1 MPISSDS
8 SSRQEA
14 DHGRVFKV
22 YLRVRRQ
29 GPVDDRGQPGPR
41 VVADDKTPV
50 ASARSYIDSSLELR
64 ARGRGRNTRGFST
77 AARPRETNGD
87 ASIPEVHTMLA
98 AHDFT
103 ERDAGVALD
112 GYGFSYTNFTQ
123 ARLLSMS
130 LRRELHQAPLAKA
143 DLAGAHL
150 EELNFCRTDYYEANL
165 WSSWT
170 SPTRSPRR
178 RNCKPSSR
186 TSRCRSCRS
195 RGRAP
200 GRWVSSR
207 HFMKFPGAA
216 AHRVRES
223 GAARR
228 RPPRR
233 AARCSLFG
241 RRRRGA

>member
-1 MPISSDS
+1 
-8 SSRQEA
+8 
-14 DHGRVFKV
+14 
-22 YLRVRRQ
+22 VRRQ

-50 ASARSYIDSSLELR
+50 ASARPYIDSSLELR
-64 ARGRGRNTRGFST
+64 ARGRGRNTRGFSR
-77 AARPRETNGD
+77 AARPSETNGD

-150 EELNFCRTDYYEANL
+150 EEFNFCRTDYYEANL
-165 WSSWT
+165 WSWWT

-186 TSRCRSCRS
+186 TSRCRSCPIM
-195 RGRAP
+195 RA
-200 GRWVSSR
+200 GARAFGV
-207 HFMKFPGAA
+207 FEALLKFPGAA
-216 AHRVRES
+216 AHRIRES

-241 RRRRGA
+241 RRRQGA